1 MCAQQTTGRSN
12 ATKTFVLDGLS
23 PDSMAEKERLVQSI
37 TVAIYHQVP
46 YADHDL
52 VADAVNETF
61 DELLGQA
68 KVTTHI
74 SALVEG
80 IVRRKVREAAATD
93 KLLMEPSP
101 Y

>member
-1 MCAQQTTGRSN
+1 MCAQKITESLN
-12 ATKTFVLDGLS
+12 AAGTFTVDDLNRDPL
-23 PDSMAEKERLVQSI
+23 AEKERLVKSI

-46 YADHDL
+46 YADHGL

-68 KVTTHI
+68 KVTQHI

-80 IVRRKVREAAATD
+80 IVRRRIRKAAAPD